1 MSQKTDKML
10 KLALVFFIS
19 LLSFSIGT
27 FVGKKY
33 SDNQHK
39 LAQLEPSKNKD
50 AVNHDFAS
58 SATEPQK
65 AAASDGS
72 DPLLTDNEVA
82 KIAEE
87 FAADSETEA
96 ETTDEKTVGTTDSQ
110 QKEIKEI
117 SVATVASK
125 NDSAMK
131 AVSTSASASAL
142 PAELAQKTAV
152 SQAKQIQKAI
162 DKIKSTEAVREV
174 ASIPPNAGQY
184 TVQVGSF
191 PTQAE
196 AQKLSQE
203 LVGKGFKSSSVSA
216 QVNGQTWH
224 RVNVGLFGTV
234 REAQDYKKDFLEK
247 TKLTAAIVQRIK

>member
-39 LAQLEPSKNKD
+39 LAQLEPAKNKE
-50 AVNHDFAS
+50 AINHDFAS
-58 SATEPQK
+58 GHAENQAEKTAT
-65 AAASDGS
+65 SDSS

-87 FAADSETEA
+87 FAADSETET
-96 ETTDEKTVGTTDSQ
+96 ETKDEKTIGTTDSG

-117 SVATVASK
+117 SATVKNESAARPKTPAS
-125 NDSAMK
+125 
-131 AVSTSASASAL
+131 VTL
-142 PAELAQKTAV
+142 VPQKPAV
-152 SQAKQIQKAI
+152 SQATQIQKAI
-162 DKIKSTEAVREV
+162 DKIKNTEAVRDV
-174 ASIPPNAGQY
+174 ASIPLNAGQY

-191 PTQAE
+191 PTSAD
-196 AQKLSQE
+196 ASKLSQE
-203 LVGKGFKSSSVSA
+203 LVGKGFKSSFVPA
-216 QVNGQTWH
+216 QVNGQTYY